1 MKHSVQKKKKLGWG
15 HPGAYEQAFRFD
27 ITAEDEASDTESE
40 DPSKGMV
47 EVPLSKETKE
57 RIRALWSKALI
68 VKVYGRTAGYNYLTF
83 KINALWNP
91 TARMTYVDLG
101 KDFFLIKFSAKEDY
115 DKVLRGGPW
124 FIGGHFLAIKPWE
137 PYFKAMEAKFSSV
150 AVWVRL
156 PELPIEFYDKI
167 VLKEIGNAIGPMLRI
182 DYYTASSTR
191 GSFVRLC
198 IQVDLDKPLINTV
211 KIGRL
216 K

>member
-1 MKHSVQKKKKLGWG
+1 
-15 HPGAYEQAFRFD
+15 
-27 ITAEDEASDTESE
+27 
-40 DPSKGMV
+40 
-47 EVPLSKETKE
+47 
-57 RIRALWSKALI
+57 
-68 VKVYGRTAGYNYLTF
+68 
-83 KINALWNP
+83 
-91 TARMTYVDLG
+91 
-101 KDFFLIKFSAKEDY
+101 
-115 DKVLRGGPW
+115 
-124 FIGGHFLAIKPWE
+124 
-137 PYFKAMEAKFSSV
+137 MEAKFSSV

-182 DYYTASSTR
+182 DYYTASGTR

>member
-27 ITAEDEASDTESE
+27 ITAEDEALDTESE

-57 RIRALWSKALI
+57 RIRAPWSKALI
-68 VKVYGRTAGYNYLTF
+68 VKVYGRTTGYNYLTF

-91 TARMTYVDLG
+91 IARMTYVDLG

-156 PELPIEFYDKI
+156 PEFPIEFYDKI